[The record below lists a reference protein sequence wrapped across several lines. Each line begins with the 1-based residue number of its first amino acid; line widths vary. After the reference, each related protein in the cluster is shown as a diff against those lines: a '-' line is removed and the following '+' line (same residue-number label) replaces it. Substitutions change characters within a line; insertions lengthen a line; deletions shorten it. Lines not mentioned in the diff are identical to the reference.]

1 MLKPFGRRIGYSH
14 CLKVTPQISYIE
26 QQVPLQWRSNLPST
40 LMGQTNMC
48 LPYDRHS
55 IIYVI
60 LLTKN
65 VYTASNH
72 DKTIRQIQFETT

>member
-40 LMGQTNMC
+40 LMGQTNIMC

-65 VYTASNH
+65 VYTASKH
-72 DKTIRQIQFETT
+72 KTIRQIQFETT